1 MLFVGHKFGP
11 KSIRKCHPSSKTS
24 FSPVFWLKI
33 EFYTVLE
40 LSWRHLGANMAPCWG
55 PTWLHVGAQDAPKTR
70 KKRRQCQDEVEK
82 PTPGGVPHRFCSEK
96 PIRYPSCAWFLEHFW
111 FHFAAKLRLCWGIWL
126 HFAFATQFPAQARWR
141 TLFFSVEGIPA
152 LQGQT

>member
-1 MLFVGHKFGP
+1 M
-11 KSIRKCHPSSKTS
+11 PSELEDLIFTY
-24 FSPVFWLKI
+24 FWA
-33 EFYTVLE
+33 ENRVLGRLR

-96 PIRYPSCAWFLEHFW
+96 PMGYPSWARFLEHFW

-126 HFAFATQFPAQARWR
+126 HFATQFQLKRAR
-141 TLFFSVEGIPA
+141 FFSPERRQYWRFLNDRSQVKRGGGHA
-152 LQGQT
+152 A